1 MKPTQLIPLPLI
13 VLTAVVGYMMFTGG
27 VSPGAIPAPASP
39 GGRQTQAIA
48 PLLPNAPPYK
58 CASWMDSELC
68 GKLQASCGNG
78 VCDAHER
85 CNTCAFD
92 CGCGGAQVCNP
103 ETGACHS
110 PAGVCQAPRG
120 EGVIRP
126 ITAVDPASD
135 GKAPI
140 GFVAPN
146 QN

>member
-1 MKPTQLIPLPLI
+1 MKATQLIPLPLI
-13 VLTAVVGYMMFTGG
+13 ILTAVVGYMMFAGD
-27 VSPGAIPAPASP
+27 VSQGAIPQPGP
-39 GGRQTQAIA
+39 GGKQTQAIA

-58 CASWMDSELC
+58 CASWMDAELC

-78 VCDAHER
+78 VCDTHER

-126 ITAVDPASD
+126 ITAVDPASA

-140 GFVAPN
+140 GFVSPN